1 MGLLDGELVV
11 LRAVEPEDVDL
22 MYLVENDTS
31 LWHYGNSNVPY
42 SRYALGRFIEQSSG
56 DIYADGQLRL
66 TVRTC
71 QGVPVGFVDLQNF
84 DHTHS
89 RAEVGIVILP
99 EMQGRGYASEALRL
113 LSRYATAVLR
123 LHLLYAVVSED
134 NDVACS
140 LFSRSGFR
148 LSCTLPEWLK
158 ASNGYANARLYVKIL
173 TQ

>member
-1 MGLLDGELVV
+1 MRLLDGEKVV
-11 LRAVEPEDVDL
+11 LRAVEPEDIDL
-22 MYLVENDTS
+22 MYLLENDTS
-31 LWHYGNSNVPY
+31 LWQYGNSNVPY

-71 QGVPVGFVDLQNF
+71 QGVPVGFVDLQDF

-99 EMQGRGYASEALRL
+99 EMQGRGYATEALRL
-113 LSRYATAVLR
+113 LSEYAGTV
-123 LHLLYAVVSED
+123 LHLHQLYALVSED
-134 NDVACS
+134 NVRACS
-140 LFSRSGFR
+140 LFSRSGYR
-148 LSCTLPEWLK
+148 HSCTLHEWLK
-158 ASNGYANARLYVKIL
+158 ADNGYTDARLYVKIL

>member
-31 LWHYGNSNVPY
+31 LWQYGNSNVPY

-71 QGVPVGFVDLQNF
+71 KGVPVGFVDLQNF